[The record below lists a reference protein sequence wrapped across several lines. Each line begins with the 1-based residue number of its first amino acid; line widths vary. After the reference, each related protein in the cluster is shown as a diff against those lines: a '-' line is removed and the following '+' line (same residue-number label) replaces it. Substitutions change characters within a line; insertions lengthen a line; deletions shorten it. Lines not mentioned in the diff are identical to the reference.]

1 MHHVFVTISNV
12 IALYSNLVSV
22 MDSLTNTRNCHCEIC
37 NLSPCLW
44 IQFSGYE
51 LAERLMD
58 TSELGKKQYVTK
70 KGFITGYNNCIKS
83 TKTRMIE
90 LWKEFY
96 GIRQGYS
103 EMKTREDFLVFTD
116 TLMSQTPSCIEI
128 NLTNYLPFLKV
139 DPNSKQLCLLKLR
152 VISDPEYLF
161 AFDDI
166 LMPAK
171 DLFPNTG
178 KLQRN

>member
-1 MHHVFVTISNV
+1 
-12 IALYSNLVSV
+12 
-22 MDSLTNTRNCHCEIC
+22 MDSLTPTCKCHCEIC

-51 LAERLMD
+51 LADRLME
-58 TSELGKKQYVTK
+58 TTNLGKKQYPTK
-70 KGFITGYNNCIKS
+70 QGFVAGYNECITERKG
-83 TKTRMIE
+83 RMIE

-103 EMKTREDFLVFTD
+103 HMKTLEDFMVFSD
-116 TLMSQTPSCIEI
+116 TLMSQTPSCIKL

-139 DPNSKQLCLLKLR
+139 DPDSKQLCLLKIR
-152 VISDPEYLF
+152 VVSDPEHLF
-161 AFDDI
+161 AFQDV

-178 KLQRN
+178 KLQQN